1 MHEFT
6 YIYVVSQRAQ
16 HKLGIITLTIMIIG
30 IIMII
35 IIIVMIIK
43 IIIVVIIII
52 VMIIML
58 IKDMYCA
65 NEPMSMIK

>member
-16 HKLGIITLTIMIIG
+16 HKLGIITLTLMIIG

-35 IIIVMIIK
+35 IIIVMIII
-43 IIIVVIIII
+43 IIIVVII
-52 VMIIML
+52 MIIML

-65 NEPMSMIK
+65 NEPMNMIK